1 MTDKQITIFKRN
13 EITRGADYYSLNA
26 KKCFNAIYYLYQKN
40 RKITTQHTQ
49 TKLRYSSLRKIMN
62 LQKDNNYVEVINNA
76 IEELQSTL
84 IKLNNFELD
93 GKKYKW
99 YSTKF
104 LNDAHV
110 EKDKE
115 IFVTLEISTF
125 FKKMMIANL
134 GFTELDL
141 VKYLNKFRTKYAM
154 KIYEYL
160 KSFEGYKYLDV
171 PQSHMIKL
179 LGLEN
184 SKSYSNYANL
194 KQLVERQLIEIG
206 NKSDLNQVRLFNS
219 KLLAKKKIFRIRIN
233 PKSKKNADKLETY
246 TALEGLI
253 KRF

>member
-13 EITRGADYYSLNA
+13 EIIRGADYYSLNA

-40 RKITTQHTQ
+40 REITTQHTQ
-49 TKLRYSSLRKIMN
+49 TKLRYSSLREVMN

-76 IEELQSTL
+76 IEELQATL
-84 IKLNNFELD
+84 VKLNNFEID

-104 LNDAHV
+104 LNDAYV
-110 EKDKE
+110 EKDTE
-115 IFVTLEISTF
+115 ISVTLEISTF
-125 FKKMMIANL
+125 FKKLMIANI

-171 PQSHMIKL
+171 SQSHMLKL
-179 LGLEN
+179 LGLED

-194 KQLVERQLIEIG
+194 KQLVERQLTEIA

-219 KLLAKKKIFRIRIN
+219 KLLAKKKIFRIQIN
-233 PKSKKNADKLETY
+233 PKSKKDVVKIKSK
-246 TALEGLI
+246 TALDNLVT
-253 KRF
+253 RF